1 MRDLTLGQ
9 FFLGWV
15 LTALA
20 LFRPEGSRNRPRHAA
35 PRTRT
40 AQPEKIHVSLAGLKP
55 LWERHPDTD
64 PDLPPVPPIRPLF
77 IALAE
82 AHRDAQWERTQQRE
96 RLIAAT
102 AVTFGYE
109 YPYTYSGAPS
119 C

>member
-1 MRDLTLGQ
+1 M
-9 FFLGWV
+9 
-15 LTALA
+15 
-20 LFRPEGSRNRPRHAA
+20 
-35 PRTRT
+35 
-40 AQPEKIHVSLAGLKP
+40 SLAGLKP